1 MDDGPPSSYK
11 STWKSIGHF
20 YVIPGDFSKHGE
32 APFEAT
38 GHLLFLLSTIWE
50 TRLEKHV
57 EN

>member
-1 MDDGPPSSYK
+1 MMDLHLVINRPENQLVY
-11 STWKSIGHF
+11 F

-50 TRLEKHV
+50 TRLEKQL

>member
-1 MDDGPPSSYK
+1 MMDLHLVINQPENQLVY
-11 STWKSIGHF
+11 F

-50 TRLEKHV
+50 TRLEKQL